1 MQEIYK
7 NPIGYYKIC
16 NYKDVSSV
24 NENGMKNIGRKIF
37 FPTADRSEDDD

>member
-16 NYKDVSSV
+16 NYNDNLLF
-24 NENGMKNIGRKIF
+24 NENCMKKCPEKLIF
-37 FPTADRSEDDD
+37 